1 MADLDRVKRNVGRL
15 ISANA
20 DEADIDSYIASE
32 GATLDQV
39 RAHKVGAAAPA
50 ESKPQTPEQKAV
62 ADWRQ
67 QNPKTAYV
75 RDVARNVV
83 RGTGIGS
90 FMDEVSAGFR
100 SFTRGE
106 PYEQSKRMIDAMDEA
121 SAADTT
127 TLGTLPLIGD
137 VTTSG
142 LAQIASGVATAPF
155 MPMARVAHGA
165 TLLPRVANALATG
178 AGYGALYGAG
188 EGNSLEERGGNAAT
202 GLAVGGALGA
212 AAPVVGSA
220 IGAGAN
226 AIRNRM
232 QPLPRELQQFERP
245 AIDRV
250 RQVAEMDELTPID
263 VATTDARLGRQGML
277 ADTGENLRT
286 VTEGLNQQPGP
297 ARRVISQAMRRRQ
310 EGAPARLD
318 TAVTDA
324 LGPPANI
331 PATIANLE
339 RQYGAQA
346 APLYDQFHNM
356 RVPQTREITGTV
368 DRIRR
373 AQPGVF
379 NQALRLAVADGVD
392 PRFLVRLQNNP
403 MTPMTGVQGQ
413 QAQRVWQGVE
423 LDYLKRAV
431 DDIARNADPGSN
443 EQRIFGNLARAL
455 RTQVDEAI
463 SPGAPDQSVWAQA
476 RQIAGDGIRTE
487 EAIEAGR
494 GAFNRNLSADQME
507 ADLAGMSALER
518 DGMTVGAR
526 EALRSNMA
534 NASTNFR
541 ANGDATARRLLNSP
555 ENARKMEMLAET
567 PQGAQRLTTQVR
579 AENDMAETF
588 NQVMSNSAT
597 ARRQAARDIIPRQYE
612 AASMRELRGSS
623 LSGAVAEGVGRLGN
637 FLTAGYLNERNQR
650 IASQMAD
657 MLVAQGVTR
666 ENIARG
672 IIEMMNRQRLSAAQR
687 NNVNRFAESL
697 VRGSTPA
704 AVDAATP
711 PNRGVL
717 RGSQMGQGVRE

>member
-39 RAHKVGAAAPA
+39 RAHKVGATSPA
-50 ESKPQTPEQKAV
+50 QPKPQTPEQKAV

-90 FMDEVSAGFR
+90 FMDEAAAGFR

-106 PYEQSKRMIDAMDEA
+106 PYDQSKRMIDAMDEA

-155 MPMARVAHGA
+155 MPMARVAQGA

-178 AGYGALYGAG
+178 AGYGSLYGAG
-188 EGNSLEERGGNAAT
+188 EGNSLEDRGGNALT

-250 RQVAEMDELTPID
+250 RQVAEMDELTPVE
-263 VATTDARLGRQGML
+263 VAAVGRRTGRQGML

-286 VTEGLNQQPGP
+286 ITEGLNQQPGP
-297 ARRVISQAMRRRQ
+297 ARATISEAMRRRQ
-310 EGAPARLD
+310 RGAPARLD
-318 TAVTDA
+318 SAVTDA

-331 PATIANLE
+331 PQTVANLE

-356 RVPQTREITGTV
+356 QVPQTPQIAGIVERV
-368 DRIRR
+368 RR
-373 AQPGVF
+373 SDPGLF
-379 NQALRLAVADGVD
+379 NSAMRLAIRDGYD
-392 PRFLVRLQNNP
+392 PSYITNLRNDP

-413 QAQRVWQGVE
+413 QQQRVWQGVE
-423 LDYLKRAV
+423 LDYLKRAL
-431 DDIARNADPGSN
+431 DDLARDQPRGSN
-443 EQRIFGNLARAL
+443 EQRQLSNLARAL

-476 RQIAGDGIRTE
+476 RQISGDGIRAE

-494 GAFNRNLSADQME
+494 GAFNRNLSADQLE
-507 ADLAGMSALER
+507 ADMTGLSALER
-518 DGMTVGAR
+518 ESMTIGAR

-541 ANGDATARRLLNSP
+541 ENGDATARRLLNSP
-555 ENARKMEMLAET
+555 ENRRKMEMLA
-567 PQGAQRLTTQVR
+567 PNMQGAQRLNTQVL

>member
-20 DEADIDSYIASE
+20 DEADIDAYIASE

-39 RAHKVGAAAPA
+39 RAHKVGAAAPQQP
-50 ESKPQTPEQKAV
+50 KFQTSEQKAV

-67 QNPKTAYV
+67 QNPKTAFV

-90 FMDEVSAGFR
+90 FMDEAAAGFR

-106 PYEQSKRMIDAMDEA
+106 PYEKSKRMIDAMDEA

-127 TLGTLPLIGD
+127 TLGTLPYIGD

-155 MPMARVAHGA
+155 MPMARVAQGA

-188 EGNSLEERGGNAAT
+188 EGNSLEERGGNALT
-202 GLAVGGALGA
+202 GLAVGAGVGA

-226 AIRNRM
+226 ALRNRM
-232 QPLPRELQQFERP
+232 QPLPRELQRFERP

-250 RQVAEMDELTPID
+250 RQVAEMDDLTPAQ
-263 VATTDARLGRQGML
+263 VATVSARLGRQGML
-277 ADTGENLRT
+277 ADTGENLTT

-297 ARRVISQAMRRRQ
+297 ARRIISEAMERRQ
-310 EGAPARLD
+310 AGAPARMD
-318 TAVTDA
+318 AAVTDA

-331 PATIANLE
+331 PQTVANLE

-346 APLYDQFHNM
+346 APLYQQFHQM
-356 RVPQTREITGTV
+356 QIPQTQQITGIV
-368 DRIRR
+368 ERVRR
-373 AQPGVF
+373 SDPNIF
-379 NQALRLAVADGVD
+379 NKAIRLAIRDGYD
-392 PRFLVRLQNNP
+392 PAYITNLRNDP
-403 MTPMTGVQGQ
+403 MTPMTGVQGRQ
-413 QAQRVWQGVE
+413 QQRVWQGVE
-423 LDYLKRAV
+423 LDYLKRGI
-431 DDIARNADPGSN
+431 DDAARDYPIGSN
-443 EQRIFGNLARAL
+443 EQRQLSNLARAL

-476 RQIAGDGIRTE
+476 RQIAGDGIRAE

-494 GAFNRNLSADQME
+494 GAFNRNLSADQLE
-507 ADLAGMSALER
+507 ANMAGVSQLER
-518 DGMTVGAR
+518 DSMTVGAR

-534 NASTNFR
+534 NASTNFGPR
-541 ANGDATARRLLNSP
+541 GDAAARRLLNAP
-555 ENARKMEMLAET
+555 ENRRKMEMLAET
-567 PQGAQRLTTQVR
+567 PQGAQRLNTQVL

-588 NQVMSNSAT
+588 NQVMNNSAT
-597 ARRQAARDIIPRQYE
+597 ARRQAARDMIPRQYE
-612 AASMRELRGSS
+612 ASSMRELRGSS
-623 LSGAVAEGVGRLGN
+623 LSGAVAEGVGRLAN

-650 IASQMAD
+650 IAAQMAD
-657 MLVAQGVTR
+657 MLVAQGVSR

-672 IIEMMNRQRLSAAQR
+672 ILEMMNRQRLSAAQR
-687 NNVNRFAESL
+687 NNVNRFAENL
-697 VRGSTPA
+697 IRGTTPTA
-704 AVDAATP
+704 TSAATA
-711 PNRGVL
+711 
-717 RGSQMGQGVRE
+717 E